1 VKLSPALECTSPFS
15 GQFRK
20 AGPPNRAIIMARS
33 LAHYHAA
40 MLGACLLAAA
50 SGCTDTAPTAPVLVA
65 RAVASAQATGGGG
78 PRVSSTSPDSGAQN
92 TTLSVRVLGSGFSQG
107 TRAIW
112 AIKGDT
118 TFAVT
123 KVKTNSTT
131 FVSSTELVAN
141 ITISA
146 DASLSL
152 YDVVA
157 LTATGKKGIGIECFT
172 VTTVIGV
179 TDLGTLGG
187 NTSYVLAMN
196 TPSVGTRLLMVGVS
210 QDKTGARRAAY
221 WYVDMA
227 SGARQS
233 GFFPTPPG
241 GGQGYAEG
249 VNQSEAVVGSTV
261 LTVGGGVPVRW
272 APGGFAPSFLS
283 VTGIGGGSAAAI
295 TDAGEI
301 VGFAGEQATVWDG
314 QIRTDLS
321 TFGNGSQAIGVNAF
335 GVVVGASRYFGDQ
348 NSRAFVWTKPGPI
361 VQLPDAGYTESF
373 AIAINDAGVIVGF
386 VWSAIGG
393 DRAVRWLPSATTG
406 GTYTMQDLGLASSVA
421 YDINNAGEIVGNY
434 LPSSSSY
441 SRAFYWIDG
450 TLKDLPGLGLYAVAH
465 TINENGDVAGWG
477 YLHNGYQHA
486 VLWTHVR

>member
-1 VKLSPALECTSPFS
+1 
-15 GQFRK
+15 
-20 AGPPNRAIIMARS
+20 MARS
-33 LAHYHAA
+33 MARYHGA
-40 MLGACLLAAA
+40 MLGACMLAAA

-65 RAVASAQATGGGG
+65 RAVASAQGAGGGG
-78 PRVSSTSPDSGAQN
+78 PRVSSTSPDSGTQN
-92 TTLSVRVLGSGFSQG
+92 TTIAVRVLGSGFSQG

-112 AIKGDT
+112 AINGDT

-187 NTSYVLAMN
+187 NTSYVIAMN
-196 TPSVGTRLLMVGVS
+196 TPKAGNRLLMVGES
-210 QDKTGARRAAY
+210 QDKAGVRWGAY
-221 WYVDMA
+221 WYVDLA
-227 SGARQS
+227 SGAHQAA
-233 GFFPTPPG
+233 FFPTLPG
-241 GGQGYAEG
+241 ASLSYALG
-249 VNQSEAVVGSTV
+249 VNQSEVVVGNIV
-261 LTVGGGVPVRW
+261 LTTGGEIPIQW
-272 APGGFAPSFLS
+272 SPGSWTPLFLN
-283 VTGIGGGSAAAI
+283 VTGIGNGNANAI
-295 TDAGEI
+295 DDAGEI
-301 VGFAGEQATVWDG
+301 VGFAGQQPTVWDG

-321 TFGNGSQAIGVNAF
+321 TFGGNGSGQALGVNAS

-348 NSRAFVWTKPGPI
+348 NDRAFVWTQTGPI
-361 VQLPDAGYTESF
+361 VELPAPGSTASS
-373 AIAINDAGVIVGF
+373 AMAINDAGVIVGL
-386 VWSAIGG
+386 VWTAIGG
-393 DRAVRWLPSATTG
+393 DRAVRWLPPSTSG
-406 GTYTMQDLGLASSVA
+406 GTYTMQDLGLASSLA

-441 SRAFYWIDG
+441 SRAFYWNNG
-450 TLKDLPGLGLYAVAH
+450 TVKDLPGLGLYAVAR
-465 TINENGDVAGWG
+465 TINENGDVAGWA
-477 YLHNGYQHA
+477 YLHNSYQHA

>member
-1 VKLSPALECTSPFS
+1 
-15 GQFRK
+15 
-20 AGPPNRAIIMARS
+20 M
-33 LAHYHAA
+33 
-40 MLGACLLAAA
+40 
-50 SGCTDTAPTAPVLVA
+50 VA
-65 RAVASAQATGGGG
+65 RAVASAQGVGGAG

-92 TTLSVRVLGSGFSQG
+92 TTIAVRVLGSGFSQG

-157 LTATGKKGIGIECFT
+157 VTATGKKGIGIECFT
-172 VTTVIGV
+172 VTTVIGIM
-179 TDLGTLGG
+179 DLGTLGG
-187 NTSYVLAMN
+187 NTSYVIAMN
-196 TPSVGTRLLMVGVS
+196 TPKAGNRLLMVGEGV
-210 QDKTGARRAAY
+210 DKAGVRWGAY
-221 WYVDMA
+221 WYVDLA
-227 SGARQS
+227 SGAHQA

-241 GGQGYAEG
+241 TSLSYALG
-249 VNQSEAVVGSTV
+249 VNQSEVVVGDVV
-261 LTVGGGVPVRW
+261 LTTGGEVPILW
-272 APGGFAPSFLS
+272 SPGSWTPSFLN
-283 VTGIGGGSAAAI
+283 VTGIGNGNANAI
-295 TDAGEI
+295 SDAGEI
-301 VGFAGEQATVWDG
+301 VGFGVDQPAVWDG

-321 TFGNGSQAIGVNAF
+321 TLGGNVNQALGVNAA
-335 GVVVGASRYFGDQ
+335 GVVVGTSQYFGDQ
-348 NSRAFVWTKPGPI
+348 NSRAFVWTRPGPI
-361 VQLPDAGYTESF
+361 VELPAAGSTESF
-373 AIAINDAGVIVGF
+373 AMAINDAGVIVGF
-386 VWSAIGG
+386 VWTAIGG
-393 DRAVRWLPSATTG
+393 EHAVRWLPPATTG
-406 GTYTMQDLGLASSVA
+406 GTYTIQDLGLASSVA

-441 SRAFYWIDG
+441 SRAFYWING
-450 TLKDLPGLGLYAVAH
+450 TLKDLPGLGGYSVAH

-477 YLHNGYQHA
+477 ILHNGYQHA